1 MCSMV
6 YGLAV
11 EEGYLEAGT
20 AQEKLGL
27 TSEQAERAIETL
39 RRLHLL
45 RPMDGTGGKLVP
57 VSPEV
62 ATAQLVTPVEIEI
75 RDRRQAMEQT
85 RADLSALMPLYF
97 ERRKLRRT
105 EEAVDV
111 LEDTT
116 EVLSVLSAVSA
127 RCCKEVMTIQ
137 PGGGRPP
144 KVLEEAFPRDEAMLQ
159 RGIKIRTLYQHTARF
174 SGATR
179 DYVRAMEKAGG
190 EVRTVKDLFGRML
203 VFDRE
208 VVFIP
213 SQDSAEG
220 AILTREPSIVG
231 FLCAFFDQTWRSA
244 VPFFESLGEDI
255 SDDVKQSILQLLI
268 DGHKDEVVARRMGLS
283 VRTCRRHIAEIMQE
297 IGAESRFQAGYLA
310 AGRYR
315 LER

>member
-1 MCSMV
+1 MV

-11 EEGYLEAGT
+11 EEGYLDAVT

-27 TSEQAERAIETL
+27 TAEQTERAIETL
-39 RRLHLL
+39 RLLHLL
-45 RPMDGTGGKLVP
+45 RPMGDADGQLVP

-62 ATAQLVTPVEIEI
+62 AAAQLVTPMEIEI
-75 RDRRQAMEQT
+75 RDRRQAVEQM
-85 RADLSALMPLYF
+85 RSDLFALTPLYF

-111 LEDTT
+111 LQDTA
-116 EVLSVLSAVSA
+116 EVLSVLAEISA
-127 RCCKEVMTIQ
+127 RCRKEVLTIQ

-144 KVLEEAFPRDEAMLQ
+144 TVLEEAFPRDEAMLQ
-159 RGIKIRTLYQHTARF
+159 RGIKIRTLYQDTARF
-174 SGATR
+174 SAATR
-179 DYVRAMEKAGG
+179 DYVKAMEEAGG

-208 VVFIP
+208 IVFIP
-213 SQDSAEG
+213 SHGSAEG

-231 FLCAFFDQTWRSA
+231 FLCAFFEQTWRSA
-244 VPFFESLGEDI
+244 VPFFESLAEDI
-255 SDDVKQSILQLLI
+255 PNDVKRSILQLLI

-283 VRTCRRHIAEIMQE
+283 VRTCRRHIADIMQE

-310 AGRYR
+310 AGRYS